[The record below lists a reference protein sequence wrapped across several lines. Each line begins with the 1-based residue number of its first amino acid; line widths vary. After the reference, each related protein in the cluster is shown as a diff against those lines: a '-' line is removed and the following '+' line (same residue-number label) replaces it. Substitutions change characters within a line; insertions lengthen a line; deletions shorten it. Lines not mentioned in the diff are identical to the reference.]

1 MKKKT
6 EQNNIVKKGNNTEKI
21 EQKDNFDKL
30 PILKIQNSSCYPTAS
45 YCYFLISIG
54 LFILGCQA
62 IGWCEYGSNFINSA
76 FLFLGIC
83 QYILGLFDWYQRN
96 NLLFVQNI
104 VFGLWYMCIFLNDFE
119 MNGVKK
125 TKHFFSGIQG
135 VIDLLMILFI
145 SVIIIIV
152 KGRGIAYIID
162 YFLLFF
168 CFAFLAL
175 CGYSKDY
182 VIVIR
187 IGGYIFFVGFLFFW
201 MTGICL
207 IINDVFKNNIIK
219 FVEPRLQ

>member
-6 EQNNIVKKGNNTEKI
+6 EPNDIIKKESNTEKT
-21 EQKDNFDKL
+21 EQKDKFDKL
-30 PILKIQNSSCYPTAS
+30 PILKIQNSTCYPTAS

-62 IGWCEYGSNFINSA
+62 TGWCEYGSNFINSA

-83 QYILGLFDWYQRN
+83 QYILGLFDWYQKN

-104 VFGLWYMCIFLNDFE
+104 VFGLWYISIFLNDFE

-135 VIDLLMILFI
+135 VIDLLMVLFI

-175 CGYSKDY
+175 CGYSSDY

-201 MTGICL
+201 MTGISL

>member
-1 MKKKT
+1 
-6 EQNNIVKKGNNTEKI
+6 
-21 EQKDNFDKL
+21 
-30 PILKIQNSSCYPTAS
+30 
-45 YCYFLISIG
+45 
-54 LFILGCQA
+54 
-62 IGWCEYGSNFINSA
+62 
-76 FLFLGIC
+76 
-83 QYILGLFDWYQRN
+83 
-96 NLLFVQNI
+96 
-104 VFGLWYMCIFLNDFE
+104 MCIFLNDFE

-145 SVIIIIV
+145 SVIIILV

-175 CGYSKDY
+175 CGYSRDY

-201 MTGICL
+201 MTGISL